1 MYGGV
6 AKTYCLWKMDGQPFK
21 EKNAWYVNMLHPI
34 TGLPKKVRWYTDK
47 AHADLMPKPKN
58 EKFKGAFVGFENA
71 DDYVLCVR
79 DIDLA
84 PGEAENTSTPIGS
97 AEASGV
103 LVCFLVA
110 FGTLP
115 RMQKFLPSVVRSAF
129 SELLGLS
136 SLRPRRLMYGLSV
149 VLLPAFGSR
158 RQLNERNSK

>member
-84 PGEAENTSTPIGS
+84 PGEAEKYFYSNWQRGGKWRFGMFFGGVWYAPKDAEIPPIRRQDRIFR
-97 AEASGV
+97 ATWPEFIKAAQV
-103 LVCFLVA
+103 H
-110 FGTLP
+110 
-115 RMQKFLPSVVRSAF
+115 VRSI
-129 SELLGLS
+129 G
-136 SLRPRRLMYGLSV
+136 
-149 VLLPAFGSR
+149 GSTTGFWFK
-158 RQLNERNSK
+158 EAIE